1 MIKMLKIRYHYAMRG
16 FALLAKSQ
24 IRVLMIL
31 KTLMISF
38 YLSFF
43 VFLICSTLIPPNPI
57 SLGSID
63 SKQTTIRSFALPYLV
78 ESSSVMSAISC
89 SFCALSNS
97 GLANFIVT
105 SGILR
110 PLCFFVFKVKMCVLY
125 LKKIGFLYLCLK
137 VPI

>member
-1 MIKMLKIRYHYAMRG
+1 MDSKNPIINHSM
-16 FALLAKSQ
+16 
-24 IRVLMIL
+24 
-31 KTLMISF
+31 
-38 YLSFF
+38 
-43 VFLICSTLIPPNPI
+43 PPNPI

-110 PLCFFVFKVKMCVLY
+110 PLCF
-125 LKKIGFLYLCLK
+125 LCLRLK
-137 VPI
+137 CADYI